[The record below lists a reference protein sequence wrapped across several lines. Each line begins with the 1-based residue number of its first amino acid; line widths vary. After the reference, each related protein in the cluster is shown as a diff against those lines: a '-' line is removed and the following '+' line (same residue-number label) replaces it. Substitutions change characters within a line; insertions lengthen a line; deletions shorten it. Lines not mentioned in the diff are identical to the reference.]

1 MLFENTG
8 LSRETFFLYSKNEQ
22 NKKKIKRKNILNQIF
37 ANIRA
42 LNQTTYNFK
51 QHLCCLNAAFSKK
64 KIGIYLF

>member
-42 LNQTTYNFK
+42 LNQTTYNFE
-51 QHLCCLNAAFSKK
+51 QHLCC
-64 KIGIYLF
+64 